1 MKYLLLCLTVVL
13 VNTLTAQ
20 EDYVPLQI
28 SAQGKTIK
36 ALYNST
42 VSVDTLFLNINK
54 NETGKLVIMNAN
66 VKAEND
72 IKRDYFISNEKDN
85 QPLNLTFLSR
95 VVGISNIS
103 LKQISTQTVK
113 GNIYNLY
120 TTTTS
125 IEDSSK
131 KQKILLCKIVIR

>member
-103 LKQISTQTVK
+103 LKQISTQIVK

-125 IEDSSK
+125 IEDSNK
-131 KQKILLCKIVIR
+131 KQKILLCKIVVR

>member
-20 EDYVPLQI
+20 EDFVPLQI

-36 ALYNST
+36 ASYNST

-103 LKQISTQTVK
+103 LKQISTQIVK

-125 IEDSSK
+125 IEDSNK
-131 KQKILLCKIVIR
+131 KQKILLCKIVVR